1 MTKTITNI
9 GVNQRSLSVE
19 HDERRVYE
27 LGFGNPDKNFRN
39 YKFFTIDMH
48 VWGIRTLCPIRGMT
62 FLIR

>member
-39 YKFFTIDMH
+39 YKFFTID